1 MLKIN
6 KKIIILIYFQAK
18 NTLTKHSAPQ
28 YQTRLDK
35 KRYYYV
41 KDWTWSLVSKI
52 QILKKK
58 IINYFFFLN
67 DI

>member
-18 NTLTKHSAPQ
+18 NTFKKRSAPQ

-35 KRYYYV
+35 KRYYDV

-58 IINYFFFLN
+58 IINYFFLK
-67 DI
+67 

>member
-6 KKIIILIYFQAK
+6 KKIIILIYFQGK
-18 NTLTKHSAPQ
+18 NIFKKHSALQ
-28 YQTRLDK
+28 YQTCLDK
-35 KRYYYV
+35 KRYYDV

-58 IINYFFFLN
+58 IINYFFLK
-67 DI
+67 